1 MSTPRRP
8 RGAGF
13 HDMELYSVLADC
25 ELFGDGAVAYARCHG
40 PQHIASAPTEGT
52 ECSRRSNAAG
62 GARGRRVARS
72 LLHQGVA
79 DRIVLSSVDV
89 SVDGV
94 PVPSEPTE
102 RSATICAK
110 SHKTFVAQAAY
121 ASMEGQE
128 GCGPF
133 IGPRPRSSD
142 Q

>member
-1 MSTPRRP
+1 
-8 RGAGF
+8 
-13 HDMELYSVLADC
+13 MELYSVLADC

-94 PVPSEPTE
+94 PVPASRRNSPPRYVRNPT
-102 RSATICAK
+102 RPSLRKQRMLPWKARRGAARLSA
-110 SHKTFVAQAAY
+110 HVLVARINDDLEQ
-121 ASMEGQE
+121 Q
-128 GCGPF
+128 
-133 IGPRPRSSD
+133 
-142 Q
+142 